1 MSGEGEDPVDVQ
13 PGPGGDVSELARVF
27 REYAGAKVATV
38 DLDQNLHTLEQ
49 RTQVC
54 GDRACALGGVDTYC
68 QCDIFQEG
76 PKPSTLGLVDPHR
89 IANEEVIETGGGED
103 LGLRDGGDGETPGA
117 SSDLEAG
124 DLWAFMGFRVRA
136 QTYAGGLG
144 VLGHRRDVAVHHVVV
159 DDQRGGVYFKGRGVG
174 GGAHLVSISHAV
186 RMSDTPAVEAVDLVK
201 RFGDNTAVDGVSFV
215 VPEGTVLGLLGPNGA
230 GKTTTV
236 RMLTTLSVP
245 TSGTGR
251 VAGHDIINE
260 PDAVRRNM
268 GLTGQAATVDELLTA
283 RENLRLIGR
292 LYGLPRKY
300 IREATESLL
309 ERFSLADAGNRT
321 AKTYSGG
328 MRRRL
333 DLAVSLIAAPPVLF
347 LDEPTTGLDPRS
359 RSEVWEVLRGL
370 VRDGTT
376 LLLTTQYL
384 EEADQLADDIVVIDK
399 GKVIAAGTPTQLKD
413 QAGAASVV
421 VTVTHAADFGRAE
434 ELIRGCSPEVYV
446 EEANRRLTAHATGL
460 GDMTR
465 IGTVFAESGIAVDD
479 LGLKRP
485 SLDDVF
491 LHLTGHRAE
500 PAAEPENESE
510 PEEVS
515 A

>member
-1 MSGEGEDPVDVQ
+1 MN
-13 PGPGGDVSELARVF
+13 A
-27 REYAGAKVATV
+27 
-38 DLDQNLHTLEQ
+38 
-49 RTQVC
+49 
-54 GDRACALGGVDTYC
+54 
-68 QCDIFQEG
+68 
-76 PKPSTLGLVDPHR
+76 
-89 IANEEVIETGGGED
+89 
-103 LGLRDGGDGETPGA
+103 
-117 SSDLEAG
+117 
-124 DLWAFMGFRVRA
+124 
-136 QTYAGGLG
+136 
-144 VLGHRRDVAVHHVVV
+144 
-159 DDQRGGVYFKGRGVG
+159 
-174 GGAHLVSISHAV
+174 
-186 RMSDTPAVEAVDLVK
+186 TPAVEAIDLVK
-201 RFGDNTAVDGVSFV
+201 RFGDNSAVDGVSFV

-230 GKTTTV
+230 GKTTIV

-251 VAGHDIINE
+251 VAGHDIIAA
-260 PDAVRRNM
+260 PDAVRRSM

-292 LYGLPRKY
+292 LYGLPRPY
-300 IREATESLL
+300 IREATDSLL
-309 ERFSLADAGNRT
+309 ERFSLTDAADRI

-359 RSEVWEVLRGL
+359 RSELWEVLRGL

-384 EEADQLADDIVVIDK
+384 EEADHLADDIVVIDK
-399 GKVIAAGTPTQLKD
+399 GKVIAAGTPTQLKH
-413 QAGAASVV
+413 QAGRASVV
-421 VTVTHAADFGRAE
+421 VTLTYASDLGRAE
-434 ELIRGCSPEVYV
+434 ELIRTCCSEVHV
-446 EEANRRLTAHATGL
+446 EEASRRLTAQASGL

-465 IGTVFAESGIAVDD
+465 IGNVFEQSDIAVDD

-500 PAAEPENESE
+500 SETASDSESKSESE
-510 PEEVS
+510 SEEVM

>member
-1 MSGEGEDPVDVQ
+1 V
-13 PGPGGDVSELARVF
+13 
-27 REYAGAKVATV
+27 
-38 DLDQNLHTLEQ
+38 N
-49 RTQVC
+49 
-54 GDRACALGGVDTYC
+54 
-68 QCDIFQEG
+68 
-76 PKPSTLGLVDPHR
+76 
-89 IANEEVIETGGGED
+89 
-103 LGLRDGGDGETPGA
+103 GA
-117 SSDLEAG
+117 SITG
-124 DLWAFMGFRVRA
+124 
-136 QTYAGGLG
+136 
-144 VLGHRRDVAVHHVVV
+144 
-159 DDQRGGVYFKGRGVG
+159 
-174 GGAHLVSISHAV
+174 
-186 RMSDTPAVEAVDLVK
+186 PAVEAVDLVK

-215 VPEGTVLGLLGPNGA
+215 VPQGSVLGLLGPNGA

-251 VAGHDIINE
+251 VAGHDVLKE
-260 PDAVRRNM
+260 PDAVRRSM

-292 LYGLPRKY
+292 LSGLSRSY
-300 IREATESLL
+300 IREISDSLL
-309 ERFSLADAGNRT
+309 ERFDLTDAANRT

-359 RSEVWEVLRGL
+359 RTELWEVLRGL

-384 EEADQLADDIVVIDK
+384 EEADNLADDIVVIDK
-399 GKVIAAGTPTQLKD
+399 GRVIAAGSPTQLKD

-421 VTVTHAADFGRAE
+421 LTLTHAADLGRAA
-434 ELIRGCSPEVYV
+434 ELIRTCSPELHI
-446 EEANRRLTAHATGL
+446 EEASRRITAQADGL

-465 IGTVFAESGIAVDD
+465 IGNLFASSGIPVDD

-500 PAAEPENESE
+500 PTDETAEEPET
-510 PEEVS
+510 EEVP